1 MPGVRWNTNTQ
12 SQLGGPEVITEGWR
26 ACLQAIRDDDIEG
39 YIRAVHAWYDALPPR
54 WENELKKRFLSNEE
68 IEKLALERIE
78 KQKHV
83 MVHLTGREQE
93 MQLTNAI
100 LAVEFEDAREMYRA
114 LFQVYD
120 KHGMIVFTRSSV
132 EARIG
137 GSTEANTEANTE
149 ATSSA

>member
-1 MPGVRWNTNTQ
+1 MPGVRWSTNTQ

-54 WENELKKRFLSNEE
+54 WENELKLKWKDEKE
-68 IEKLALERIE
+68 IEKIAMQRLEGQ
-78 KQKHV
+78 KQILI
-83 MVHLTGREQE
+83 HLTGREQE
-93 MQLTNAI
+93 EHLALAR

-114 LFQVYD
+114 LFRLYD
-120 KHGMIVFTRSSV
+120 AHGMIVFTRTSA

-137 GSTEANTEANTE
+137 GLNITEGDSQDA
-149 ATSSA
+149 